1 VLFAASA
8 HAQGFHMAERADPFH
23 KLVYVLEGEVAL
35 HGSTRPAVPVSAGSV
50 VIIPRGTRHRLAD
63 VHPSTL
69 LLLCLGEVMFEADED
84 LAKLWDQLM
93 RVPQRR
99 LQLTRPV
106 RQRIE
111 HLWRRAMLEAAH
123 ARTGGTVMARTLAA
137 QLLVQLARLPSSS
150 AGDDAKQRIASV
162 AKEIDETFFDDW
174 SLDRAAARAGMS
186 RRRFSEL
193 FREASG
199 RTMWDYLND
208 RRLTHAAQLL
218 KAGERSITG
227 VMFSCGF
234 NDLSHFYRL
243 FRARHGAPPRQWAE
257 RSGRDAR

>member
-1 VLFAASA
+1 
-8 HAQGFHMAERADPFH
+8 
-23 KLVYVLEGEVAL
+23 
-35 HGSTRPAVPVSAGSV
+35 
-50 VIIPRGTRHRLAD
+50 
-63 VHPSTL
+63 
-69 LLLCLGEVMFEADED
+69 MFEADED

>member
-1 VLFAASA
+1 
-8 HAQGFHMAERADPFH
+8 MAERADPFH
-23 KLVYVLEGEVAL
+23 KLIYVLDGEIAF
-35 HGSTRPAVPVSAGSV
+35 HESTRLAASVSAGSV
-50 VIIPRGTRHRLAD
+50 VIVPRGIRHRIVD
-63 VHPSTL
+63 VRPSTL
-69 LLLCLGEVMFEADED
+69 LLLCLGRAMIEADEE
-84 LAKLWDQLM
+84 LATLWKQLE
-93 RVPQRR
+93 RVPQRG
-99 LQLTRPV
+99 LPLTRPV

-123 ARTGGTVMARTLAA
+123 ARIGGAVMARTLAA
-137 QLLVQLARLPSSS
+137 QLLVQLARLPVSG
-150 AGDDAKQRIASV
+150 AGDNARQRIASV

-193 FREASG
+193 FRQANG

-257 RSGRDAR
+257 RVGRAER